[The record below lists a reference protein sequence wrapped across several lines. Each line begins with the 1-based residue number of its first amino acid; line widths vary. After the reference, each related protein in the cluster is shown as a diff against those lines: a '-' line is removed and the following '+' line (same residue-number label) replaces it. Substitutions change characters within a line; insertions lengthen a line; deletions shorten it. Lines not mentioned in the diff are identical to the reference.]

1 MALVGDDQSKLKVL
15 CERTYAKQSIW
26 FLNAYFARIEKEK
39 DGPEL
44 FWKYVS
50 KCVELDEKKK
60 ADGHELDEFQA
71 HRFLEFFHEPHT
83 VVQLR
88 EKIRTIGINKFT
100 YIPLIHFFITKYN
113 VDWHELVNAPQG
125 SDEEIEK
132 AQKLLDNAKNRVAE
146 LQQAITELNAQEK
159 AYNKKKD
166 DLTRKS
172 NDEST
177 TLVARNK
184 AKNELSQH
192 LAEDPLPLRKAKLTS
207 EAAAKKAEKALL
219 DAQNYLE
226 EVKKNATNGKGALWW
241 IERELQEA
249 KKYMPQRKGGTTK

>member
-88 EKIRTIGINKFT
+88 EKNQ
-100 YIPLIHFFITKYN
+100 N
-113 VDWHELVNAPQG
+113 DWHQQVYLHSVD
-125 SDEEIEK
+125 S
-132 AQKLLDNAKNRVAE
+132 LLHHEV
-146 LQQAITELNAQEK
+146 QCG
-159 AYNKKKD
+159 
-166 DLTRKS
+166 
-172 NDEST
+172 
-177 TLVARNK
+177 
-184 AKNELSQH
+184 
-192 LAEDPLPLRKAKLTS
+192 LA
-207 EAAAKKAEKALL
+207 
-219 DAQNYLE
+219 
-226 EVKKNATNGKGALWW
+226 
-241 IERELQEA
+241 
-249 KKYMPQRKGGTTK
+249 